1 MKKALLSTVAA
12 TMILGLA
19 ACGNETTEG
28 KADETTAAETAE
40 VASNELLV
48 IEAAKRPVFVGVD
61 GGNVAVSGYDVTS
74 YFTADGTPAKGS
86 EEFAVQY
93 GDAVYHFA
101 SAENKEKF
109 IADPAA
115 FVPQYGGHCAWAM
128 ASGKLAP
135 GDPTLA
141 KIVDGKLYLNFNTDV
156 QKDWNSDIPGYLE
169 KSEAAWPT
177 IPDDKALGDS

>member
-1 MKKALLSTVAA
+1 MIGLFLVCSITV
-12 TMILGLA
+12 
-19 ACGNETTEG
+19 
-28 KADETTAAETAE
+28 
-40 VASNELLV
+40 
-48 IEAAKRPVFVGVD
+48 
-61 GGNVAVSGYDVTS
+61 VAVSGYDVTS
-74 YFTADGTPAKGS
+74 YFVDEGAPVEGS

-128 ASGKLAP
+128 ASGNLAP

-141 KIVDGKLYLNFNTDV
+141 KIVDGKLYLNFNKDV
-156 QKDWNSDIPGYLE
+156 QKDWLSDVPGYIE

-177 IPDDKALGDS
+177 VPDDKAFGA